1 MTTQPTFHRSV
12 AQRNKTKEV
21 HTIECKN
28 LLYIIVYSNSTPE
41 NEFMIFLPL
50 FHSLFSNLYIISNYF
65 IDFFNFL
72 YSKRTHYEYKKST
85 QSK

>member
-28 LLYIIVYSNSTPE
+28 LLYIIVYSNSIVPGG
-41 NEFMIFLPL
+41 FDV
-50 FHSLFSNLYIISNYF
+50 IS
-65 IDFFNFL
+65 
-72 YSKRTHYEYKKST
+72 
-85 QSK
+85 

>member
-28 LLYIIVYSNSTPE
+28 LLYIIVYSNSE
-41 NEFMIFLPL
+41 M
-50 FHSLFSNLYIISNYF
+50 
-65 IDFFNFL
+65 
-72 YSKRTHYEYKKST
+72 KRL
-85 QSK
+85 